1 MRNRAPFQPFLLTL
15 CLLALGALCFR
26 LYEPGNRAF
35 HGDEAVH
42 AFKFLD
48 LWQKGEYKYDPNEYH
63 GPTLYY
69 AALPSVWLHH
79 RHTFAETREADY
91 RLPII
96 VFGAA
101 MLLWLLPLADGLG
114 KKAALLV
121 GVLTAISPAFVFY
134 SRYFIQE
141 IPLAFFTLGMIACG
155 WRYTRNRKT
164 GWLVGAGVCAGL
176 MIASKETAVLAF
188 ASAAAACGLM
198 VWWTKRVDKRSLD
211 LRALWQPKP
220 IVFALA
226 ACLIVACLFLSGWGT
241 NLRGP
246 FDYLRAYTPWLNRAG
261 GTSLH
266 KHGFFYY
273 LHLLVWTHQPDGPV
287 WSEGLIVG
295 LALVG
300 LIAALLPAR
309 NNFLEGSPV
318 FARFAA
324 FYTLIL
330 TLIYSLIP
338 YKTPWC
344 VLSFLNGMILLAG
357 IGAITLLRLVPGRIG
372 KAVLAFLLL
381 LATVQLGFQSYRTS
395 YVEQDNPRNPYCY
408 AQPAPDV
415 AKLGEYIEK
424 ITRPYPQGD
433 QTVIQIIWINNYYWP
448 MPWYLRRFPNIG
460 YYNQV
465 PPDAVAPI
473 ILASQEFDEQL
484 TQKLDKT
491 HLMNKLFNLRSDT
504 FVEVWPSLDLWSA
517 YLKHKK
523 ETEKPEPD
531 E

>member
-1 MRNRAPFQPFLLTL
+1 MRDRSRFQPFTILL
-15 CLLALGALCFR
+15 CLLALGALWFR
-26 LYEPGNRAF
+26 LPAPCNRAF

-48 LWQKGEYKYDPNEYH
+48 LWQKGEYRYDPNEYH

-69 AALPSVWLHH
+69 AALPSIWLHH
-79 RHTFAETREADY
+79 RHTFAETQEGDY

-96 VFGAA
+96 IFGAA
-101 MLLWLLPLADGLG
+101 MLLLLAPLADGLG
-114 KKAALLV
+114 KRAALCAA
-121 GVLTAISPAFVFY
+121 VLTALSPAFVFY

-155 WRYTRNRKT
+155 WRYARGRKT
-164 GWLVGAGVCAGL
+164 GWLIGAGVCAGL

-188 ASAAAACGLM
+188 VSAIASCGLT
-198 VWWTKRVDKRSLD
+198 VWWTRRVDKRSLN
-211 LRALWQPKP
+211 LRALWQTKP
-220 IVFALA
+220 VLLSLA
-226 ACLIVACLFLSGWGT
+226 ACLLIACLFLSGFGS

-246 FDYLRAYTPWLNRAG
+246 LDYLRAYTPWLNRAG

-266 KHGFFYY
+266 KHQFVYY
-273 LHLLVWTHQPDGPV
+273 LHLLVWNHNAPGQI

-300 LIAALLPAR
+300 FLVALLPAR
-309 NNFLEGSPV
+309 KNLLEGSPV

-324 FYTLIL
+324 FYTILL

-344 VLSFLNGMILLAG
+344 VLSFLDGMILLAG
-357 IGAITLLRLVPGRIG
+357 IGAVALVKIMPGKIG
-372 KAVLAFLLL
+372 KAITALVLLS
-381 LATVQLGFQSYRTS
+381 ATLQLGMQSYRAS
-395 YVEQDNPRNPYCY
+395 YVEENNPANPYCY

-433 QTVIQIIWINNYYWP
+433 QTVIQIIWIDNYYWP
-448 MPWYLRRFPNIG
+448 LPWYLRRFPNIG

-484 TQKLDKT
+484 TKKLDAT

-504 FVEVWPSLDLWSA
+504 FVEVWPSLELWSA
-517 YLKHKK
+517 YLKYKK
-523 ETEKPEPD
+523 ANEPPEPD